1 MEGNWRVA
9 CLVGVVLAC
18 CFGGAAAGCGS
29 DSSGSSAE
37 GVQTRNPEATFAPLV
52 QLDPKERWLPMAAD
66 WFLNR
71 AIFGFAD
78 DQGCADR
85 PIAVGHELDELWTPA
100 VDYLGQPGIGTA
112 AGTKAYFRTPYAPA
126 TPKHDTAAF
135 GTPCPYRE
143 GYRIFANQ
151 QTRPYEKKD
160 RTPGVRLTEGYYVDL
175 VDRARGGERPRGA
188 GGEGPKEIGAP
199 VYVERRAE
207 EVDGEPGLRLTY
219 WLLYGMNEPLDSTGN
234 PLAQSTHEGDWE
246 RVEVLLQEGGGDDEW
261 VPVSVRLLDADGGR
275 RDVRWATVRRATA
288 AGASSA
294 GSSSAT
300 ATHPVLTATRGDH
313 ALSPAPRRGRDCAAC
328 PQWPTWSSLAPA
340 RKQPWYGFGGAW
352 GQPGKTSETT
362 GPLGP
367 HDKWAPDSPFNS
379 AT

>member
-18 CFGGAAAGCGS
+18 CFAGAAAGCGS

-37 GVQTRNPEATFAPLV
+37 GVRTRNPEATFAPLV

-66 WFLNR
+66 WFLDR
-71 AIFGFAD
+71 SIFGFAD

-85 PIAVGHELDELWTPA
+85 PIAVGEELDDLWTPS
-100 VDYLGQPGIGTA
+100 VDWLGQQGLGKA
-112 AGTKAYFRTPYAPA
+112 AGETAYFRTPYAPA
-126 TPKHDTAAF
+126 TPEHDPTVL
-135 GTPCPYRE
+135 GIPCPFRE

-151 QTRPYEKKD
+151 QTRPFEKKD
-160 RTPGVRLTEGYYVDL
+160 RVPGVRLTEGYYVDL
-175 VDRARGGERPRGA
+175 VDRARGGEPARGGA
-188 GGEGPKEIGAP
+188 GKGPEAIGAP
-199 VYVERRAE
+199 AYVERHAE

-219 WLLYGMNEPLDSTGN
+219 WLLYGMNQPLD
-234 PLAQSTHEGDWE
+234 AQGKSIAQRTHEGDWE
-246 RVEVLLQEGGGDDEW
+246 RIEVLLQGAADGREW
-261 VPVSVRLLDADGGR
+261 VPVEVRLLDQHGNR
-275 RDVRWATVRRATA
+275 RDVPWTSIKRVGTSHPALTA
-288 AGASSA
+288 A
-294 GSSSAT
+294 
-300 ATHPVLTATRGDH
+300 RGDH
-313 ALSPAPRRGRDCAAC
+313 ALSPAPRRDISCAAC
-328 PQWPTWSSLAPA
+328 PKWRTWSSVAPV

-367 HDKWAPDSPFNS
+367 HGPWPPDSPFNE